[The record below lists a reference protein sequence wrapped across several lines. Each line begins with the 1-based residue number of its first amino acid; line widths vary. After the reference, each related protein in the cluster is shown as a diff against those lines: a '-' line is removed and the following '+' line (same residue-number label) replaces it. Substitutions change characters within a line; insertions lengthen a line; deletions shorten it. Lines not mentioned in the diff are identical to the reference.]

1 MTFSDKSPY
10 YVDGDSGGI
19 KRMMEDSYRRDITQH
34 QQFWNEAD
42 IDTRFRAG
50 DQSLWQMLY
59 GQSTPLWTRRT
70 FQFNR
75 IRRIINMPVG
85 YQRKNR
91 KSTII
96 VPMENSNQ
104 QTADQMTKV
113 VQWANHSANVY
124 HSLSDAFEGALVSGM
139 NLLSVWMDYREDPIN
154 GDIRT
159 DVTGY
164 NGFLIDSSFKKKD
177 FSDANYIWTR
187 KWMHKK
193 QIISLMPDRKD
204 EIMSMPTTANRD
216 DKFIFLP
223 ENFRFGVQDLL
234 PYDEYYYI
242 DYREAKV
249 LIDMETGDTKEWE
262 GDEKRLK
269 DFLRRFPMVEVSTIQ
284 KQTCKLAVSVGNRVM
299 YNGPNLFNIDRYPFV
314 GVYGYFEPEIPY
326 YALKMQG
333 MVRGL
338 RDAQFLYNRR
348 KVIELD
354 MLESQINSGI
364 KYKESALIDPNDA
377 FLTGQGRALALR
389 DSANMDDVQ
398 TLPPPEIP
406 QSTIEL
412 SRMLGDEI
420 GQISGVNE
428 ELLGSADDDK
438 AGILSMLR
446 QGAGLTTLQTL
457 FDQLDDSQKQL
468 GSLYIELIQANFTPG
483 KIRRI
488 LGEDPTEEFETKAFM
503 KYDAQVEEGSFSI
516 NQRQMQFEQLLQLK
530 EVGINVPES
539 ALIDACVIQ
548 KKQDLIDAI
557 QDEKEQAQQQQQA
570 QAEQAMEYQAA
581 LTDSISSKAESD
593 RALAKER
600 LNKIG
605 LDAALSAERIERAH
619 EEQENASLIKVK
631 VAKEIE
637 GMDLDNLHRTLE
649 FLHLIQEQDRL
660 EQAHTREMSQPLQQP
675 QMTQ

>member
-10 YVDGDSGGI
+10 YVDGDSNGI
-19 KRMMEDSYRRDITQH
+19 KRMMEESYRRDITQH

-50 DQSLWQMLY
+50 DQEIFNRMY
-59 GQSTPLWTRRT
+59 GNSTPLWTRRS

-96 VPMENSNQ
+96 TPMENSSQ
-104 QTADQMTKV
+104 QTADQLTKV
-113 VQWANHSANVY
+113 VQWANHSSSAYQNI
-124 HSLSDAFEGALVSGM
+124 SDAFEGALVCGM

-159 DVTGY
+159 DVVGY
-164 NGFLIDSSFKKKD
+164 NGFLIDTSFKKKD

-187 KWMHKK
+187 KWMSKK
-193 QIISLMPDRKD
+193 QVASLMPDRKD
-204 EIMSMPTTANRD
+204 EIMSMASTANRD

-223 ENFRFGVQDLL
+223 ENYRFGVQDLL
-234 PYDEYYYI
+234 PYDEYYYM
-242 DYREAKV
+242 DYREAKM

-262 GDEKRLK
+262 GDDKKLK
-269 DFLRRFPMVEVSTIQ
+269 DFLQRFPQVNVTTIQ
-284 KQTCKLAVSVGNRVM
+284 KQTCKLAVSVGNRIM
-299 YNGPNLFNIDRYPFV
+299 YDGPNLFNIDRYPYV

-326 YALKMQG
+326 YALKIQG
-333 MVRGL
+333 MTRGL

-412 SRMLGDEI
+412 SRMLADEI

-446 QGAGLTTLQTL
+446 QGAGLTTLQIL

-468 GSLYIELIQANFTPG
+468 GSLYIELIQQNFTPG
-483 KIRRI
+483 KIKRI
-488 LGEDPTEEFETKAFM
+488 LGEEPTEEFESKAFM
-503 KYDAQVEEGSFSI
+503 KYDAQVEEGSFSVS
-516 NQRQMQFEQLLQLK
+516 QRQMQFEQLLQLR
-530 EVGINVPES
+530 EAGVNVPES

-557 QDEKEQAQQQQQA
+557 QDEKEAAQQQQQA
-570 QAEQAMEYQAA
+570 QVEQQMEYQAA
-581 LTDSISSKAESD
+581 LTDSIASKAESD

-600 LNKIG
+600 LNKIN

-649 FLHLIQEQDRL
+649 FLHAIQEQDRL
-660 EQAHTREMSQPLQQP
+660 QEAHHREMRQPLQQT